1 MRARVVLRLP
11 EGREPLVTEGSFEPS
26 PADPAGAAM
35 RSTGVVIAAV
45 VLVALSWL
53 ALAVAPDPDLDGA
66 AGDEDGSGP
75 RVSLPS
81 ELAGFR
87 PDLAWLPDDPM
98 LGFEEIPAGRFAMGS
113 DPGRDSLSFNV
124 EWWGNGRVQGQPNL
138 STFYMA
144 RYEVTVAQYAAFLN
158 ASGHPVLDPKA
169 VQAPPDHPVTWVAWT
184 DAIAYADW
192 LDGELRTRA
201 DAGDLDPVVAGLLQD
216 GWRVTLPSE
225 AQWEKAARGADGRI
239 YPWGD
244 TPEPGFANY
253 RARGTARVGSFDCPP
268 CAHGL
273 ADMSG
278 NVWEWTISPYQP
290 YPFTDTDDG
299 ETMRSEALWVMRGG
313 SFGDAEQMIRTANRG
328 GADPGARRPFIG
340 FRVALV
346 PD

>member
-1 MRARVVLRLP
+1 M
-11 EGREPLVTEGSFEPS
+11 TEGSSRTS
-26 PADPAGAAM
+26 PADRTEAAT

-53 ALAVAPDPDLDGA
+53 ALAVAPDPEAEGA
-66 AGDEDGSGP
+66 TGDADGSGP

-87 PDLAWLPDDPM
+87 PGTAWLPDDPM
-98 LGFEEIPAGRFAMGS
+98 LGFEEIPGGPFAMGS

-124 EWWGNGRVQGQPNL
+124 EWWGEGRVQGQPDIP
-138 STFYMA
+138 TFYLG
-144 RYEVTVAQYAAFLN
+144 RFEVTVAQYGAFVN
-158 ASGHPVLDPKA
+158 ASGHPVLDARA
-169 VQAPPDHPVTWVAWT
+169 VQAPPGHPVTWVAWT
-184 DAIAYADW
+184 DALAYAEW
-192 LDGELRTRA
+192 LDGELRRRA
-201 DAGDLDPVVAGLLQD
+201 DAGALDPTVAGLLRD
-216 GWRVTLPSE
+216 GWRVTLPTE
-225 AQWEKAARGADGRI
+225 AQWEKAARGVDGRI

-244 TPEPGFANY
+244 TPEPDFANY
-253 RARGTARVGSFDCPP
+253 RARGTAPVGSFDCPP
-268 CAHGL
+268 CVHGL

-290 YPFTDTDDG
+290 YPFTDADDA

-313 SFGDAEQMIRTANRG
+313 SFGDPEQMIRAANRG

-346 PD
+346 PG